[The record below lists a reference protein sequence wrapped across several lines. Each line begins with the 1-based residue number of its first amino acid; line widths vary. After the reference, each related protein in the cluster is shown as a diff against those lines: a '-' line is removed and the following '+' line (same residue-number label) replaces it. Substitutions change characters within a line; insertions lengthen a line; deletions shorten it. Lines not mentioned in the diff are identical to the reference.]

1 MAGKRARH
9 LSGGSPLLM
18 LRALD
23 APQSVSAIEDQ
34 KLGNQS
40 LPAVVFDSGLAKYI
54 IMFDRATKLPAAVR
68 TRDEDNIWGDANY
81 DDGRCCAVARCAW
94 RARWPRAAG
103 PHKCFPAVPR
113 PSPRLASDPSCLR

>member
-1 MAGKRARH
+1 
-9 LSGGSPLLM
+9 M

-54 IMFDRATKLPAAVR
+54 IMFDRATN
-68 TRDEDNIWGDANY
+68 TNSISE
-81 DDGRCCAVARCAW
+81 
-94 RARWPRAAG
+94 
-103 PHKCFPAVPR
+103 
-113 PSPRLASDPSCLR
+113 